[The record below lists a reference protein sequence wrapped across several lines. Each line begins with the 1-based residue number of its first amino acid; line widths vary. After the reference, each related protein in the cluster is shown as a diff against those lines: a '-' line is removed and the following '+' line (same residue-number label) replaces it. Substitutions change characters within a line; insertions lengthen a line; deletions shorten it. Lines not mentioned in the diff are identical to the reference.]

1 MSKEPIKDNKSKEQM
16 QTLEPC
22 ISHNADETNENTIFV
37 ASGQQKS
44 QRKIYFNKSI
54 ADGWRQMT
62 FDIDDYRKYLLQLMQ
77 SRFWKAAFECGMDS
91 CSNLMIIQFSDVSM
105 AEI

>member
-44 QRKIYFNKSI
+44 
-54 ADGWRQMT
+54 
-62 FDIDDYRKYLLQLMQ
+62 
-77 SRFWKAAFECGMDS
+77 
-91 CSNLMIIQFSDVSM
+91 
-105 AEI
+105 